1 VGAVIQGLGHAI
13 SEELVYDE
21 SGQLVTGTFMDY
33 ALPTADRAP
42 AVELLIEEAPTPT
55 NPLGVKGA
63 GEAGT
68 SGVGAAVAN
77 AVAAAVGAAAA
88 RQLPV
93 TAPRIKAALGHTERR

>member
-1 VGAVIQGLGHAI
+1 MTPNP
-13 SEELVYDE
+13 S
-21 SGQLVTGTFMDY
+21 
-33 ALPTADRAP
+33 LPADRLRRPLNSNVRCHEPGICGA
-42 AVELLIEEAPTPT
+42 

-93 TAPRIKAALGHTERR
+93 TAPRIKAALRGIDP

>member
-1 VGAVIQGLGHAI
+1 MGTPTI
-13 SEELVYDE
+13 S
-21 SGQLVTGTFMDY
+21 
-33 ALPTADRAP
+33 AP
-42 AVELLIEEAPTPT
+42 AIELLIEEVAAPS

-77 AVAAAVGAAAA
+77 AVASAVGPDAA

-93 TAPRIKAALGHTERR
+93 TAPRVRAALEQRRG

>member
-1 VGAVIQGLGHAI
+1 MVPAEQAHLADGAQGAARLIRSVRCH
-13 SEELVYDE
+13 E
-21 SGQLVTGTFMDY
+21 
-33 ALPTADRAP
+33 PRNCRA
-42 AVELLIEEAPTPT
+42 

-77 AVAAAVGAAAA
+77 AVASAVGPAAA

-93 TAPRIKAALGHTERR
+93 TAPRIKAALKGIDP